1 MPESRRSP
9 LMRILLTLLAIL
21 AVLYL
26 AACAMVFFQQR
37 SMIYYPQ
44 PAGGMSAER
53 LTLAAEGAQ
62 VVVSLRRHDG
72 PKALVYF
79 GGNAEDVSANLP
91 SLPAAFPDHAIYL
104 MHYRGYG
111 GSTGTPSEKA
121 LHQDALLLF
130 DRVHARAPASHRDG
144 AQPGQRPGG
153 AAGQRAAGRAALVLV
168 TPFESLS
175 GLACCALSAS
185 AGALAARRQ
194 VRIGPLCAPR
204 HGAHADHCGCER
216 RSDSALE
223 HRTAARPFFEWR
235 RHPES
240 DCRGTATI
248 RFPEDPAYWRALRG
262 DLSRAAQ
269 ETSCIRS
276 NPFSSCWS
284 RSFPA

>member
-1 MPESRRSP
+1 
-9 LMRILLTLLAIL
+9 MRILLTLLAIL

-44 PAGGMSAER
+44 PAGGRSAER

-130 DRVHARAPASHRDG
+130 DRVHAQHPQVTVMGRSLGSGLAVRLASE
-144 AQPGQRPGG
+144 RPVE
-153 AAGQRAAGRAALVLV
+153 RVILV

-175 GLACCALSAS
+175 GLGAALFPHLPVRWLLVDKYESGRHAPRVTAPTLIIAAANDEVIPRWS
-185 AGALAARRQ
+185 TEQLLARFSNGVATLKVVAGAS
-194 VRIGPLCAPR
+194 
-204 HGAHADHCGCER
+204 HN
-216 RSDSALE
+216 
-223 HRTAARPFFEWR
+223 
-235 RHPES
+235 
-240 DCRGTATI
+240 TI
-248 RFPEDPAYWRALRG
+248 SEDPAYWRALRG
-262 DLSRAAQ
+262 D
-269 ETSCIRS
+269 
-276 NPFSSCWS
+276 
-284 RSFPA
+284 